1 MRLYDCIVV
10 GGGPAGVTAAIYL
23 KNAEKNILLISES
36 AIGGKVLETFEIKNI
51 PGFVSI
57 SGEKFGNKLENQILE
72 LGVPVEYSKVTNI
85 DFNNNTFNV
94 LCEEDQFQSKSI
106 ILALGTNPRLLG
118 VPVIVEEEDGTQE
131 WIRQEDYTERD
142 FIGDF
147 IHTCALCDGV
157 FYKDKTVAVV
167 GGGNS
172 AITEAIYLSSI
183 CKKVVLVQN
192 LKILTADKSL
202 ISILNSKNNIEI
214 YLDQKIESFNKHS
227 NGEIEI
233 KVENDESKFVDGV
246 FISIGSV
253 PNTDILKWKKWV
265 CMDDSGYIMVTDKM
279 ESTCSVDGVFAAG
292 DCTNTPVKQIT
303 TACAQGTI
311 AAKSAIEYLNKRDN

>member
-1 MRLYDCIVV
+1 M
-10 GGGPAGVTAAIYL
+10 
-23 KNAEKNILLISES
+23 
-36 AIGGKVLETFEIKNI
+36 
-51 PGFVSI
+51 
-57 SGEKFGNKLENQILE
+57 
-72 LGVPVEYSKVTNI
+72 VE
-85 DFNNNTFNV
+85 D
-94 LCEEDQFQSKSI
+94 
-106 ILALGTNPRLLG
+106 G
-118 VPVIVEEEDGTQE
+118 DGTQKRR
-131 WIRQEDYTERD
+131 WKEDSTERD

-192 LKILTADKSL
+192 LGILTADRSL
-202 ISILNSKNNIEI
+202 INILNSKNNIEI
-214 YLDQKIESFNKHS
+214 YLNQKIESFNKHF

-233 KVENDESKFVDGV
+233 KVENDESKFIDGV

-253 PNTDILKWKKWV
+253 PNTDILKGKQWV
-265 CMDDSGYIMVTDKM
+265 CIDNNGYIVVTDKM
-279 ESTCSVDGVFAAG
+279 ESTCAVDGVFAAG
-292 DCTNTPVKQIT
+292 DCTNTSIKQIT

-311 AAKSAIEYLNKRDN
+311 AAKSAIEYLNKRNN